1 MLSFASNEANLAAQE
16 QHYNKHLHKC
26 GSWLSAHRP
35 IVFTRIYAG
44 IIPYSQIMPKI
55 MPQIVGNPYLEPGNS
70 MYEPKNLISPTMLSH
85 PVQCTL
91 EEVHPLS
98 LNALWGVGLYNYCYS
113 SSVTSSVKSAT
124 IKKYYNK
131 STRRCYTNIHKRQHF
146 NNSFLISVVDPK
158 SEHNNIDISQYT

>member
-55 MPQIVGNPYLEPGNS
+55 MPQIVGKPYLEPGNS
-70 MYEPKNLISPTMLSH
+70 VYEPKNLISPTMLSH

-91 EEVHPLS
+91 EEVHPLF
-98 LNALWGVGLYNYCYS
+98 LNALWGIYTTTGVQLLEFSYN
-113 SSVTSSVKSAT
+113 
-124 IKKYYNK
+124 KKYYNK
-131 STRRCYTNIHKRQHF
+131 STRRYYTNITLNAAF
-146 NNSFLISVVDPK
+146 
-158 SEHNNIDISQYT
+158 